1 MSGADIDFDD
11 ATLQE
16 LSETDIADIVDSIDP
31 DVSTSGE
38 KGACCASYTW
48 FTVSVRAC
56 VCACTRVCVCVF
68 CVIV

>member
-38 KGACCASYTW
+38 KGACCA
-48 FTVSVRAC
+48 
-56 VCACTRVCVCVF
+56 
-68 CVIV
+68 